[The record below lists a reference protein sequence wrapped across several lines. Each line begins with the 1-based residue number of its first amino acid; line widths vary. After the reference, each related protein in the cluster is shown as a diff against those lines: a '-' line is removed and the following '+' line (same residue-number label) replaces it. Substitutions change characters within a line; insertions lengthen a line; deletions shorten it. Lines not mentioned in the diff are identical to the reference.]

1 MLILNQIEKTRLTC
15 GPPGEGWFKK
25 RGENT
30 ASAMETQ
37 LASLE
42 KKIDDLLASVDDGNG
57 NGNGPHRHGDAAAAT
72 DAGVGRSERHS
83 S

>member
-1 MLILNQIEKTRLTC
+1 MAPLGASFQ
-15 GPPGEGWFKK
+15 K

-37 LASLE
+37 LASVE
-42 KKIDDLLASVDDGNG
+42 KKIDDLLASVDDGIGNG
-57 NGNGPHRHGDAAAAT
+57 NGNGPHRHGDAAA